1 MLLNRVESR
10 AAQEGYLEL
19 ALDTAESATHLIDL
33 YERLGFR
40 IVDTHDWRPGTNYS
54 SVIMSKSLRQAEGLT
69 PKGSQA
75 LNEQLLDNQ

>member
-19 ALDTAESATHLIDL
+19 ALDTAESASHLIGL

-40 IVDTHDWRPGTNYS
+40 IVDSHDWRPGTNYS
-54 SVIMSKSLRQAEGLT
+54 SVIMSKSLRQTEGST
-69 PKGSQA
+69 PKSKSSPQ
-75 LNEQLLDNQ
+75 